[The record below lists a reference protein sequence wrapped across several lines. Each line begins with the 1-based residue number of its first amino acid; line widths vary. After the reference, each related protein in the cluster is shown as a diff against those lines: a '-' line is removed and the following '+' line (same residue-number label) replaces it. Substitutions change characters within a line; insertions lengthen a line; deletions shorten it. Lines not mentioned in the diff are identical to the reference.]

1 MTRDPLTIDRE
12 IATRTVRRTID
23 PRLCVTDLRRLHG
36 GSVNRVL
43 EWVTDGRP
51 ARLVA
56 KLNTPR
62 HAGAFR
68 REQEMLGIYRDVGL
82 PVPEVY
88 ARVEPTDDFPGCGL
102 LMQRMPGNNLADA
115 KITQRGRAAIDLQL
129 ADHIAHLHTHRHARY
144 GSAHLARGQERW
156 IDAFR
161 PILAQEYDAVR
172 QALSS
177 RTRGIVEDLLD
188 ALPAWLDGAGPPT
201 LVHGDLWATNF
212 LIDDAKP
219 DRPKLLGFIDGQASY
234 SDPDY
239 ELAYLRLFHTAGEAF
254 FYRYHLVH
262 PRRDGFERRCGVYWL
277 AMMMMHARIF
287 GDRYLPPC
295 EEMVER
301 VRRIAAG

>member
-1 MTRDPLTIDRE
+1 MTRDPLPIDRE
-12 IATRTVRRTID
+12 IATRIVRRTID
-23 PRLCVTDLRRLHG
+23 PRLRVTDLRRLHG
-36 GSVNRVL
+36 GSMNRVL
-43 EWVTDGRP
+43 EWTTDGRP
-51 ARLVA
+51 PRLVA

-62 HAGAFR
+62 HAGVFR

-88 ARVEPTDDFPGCGL
+88 ARVEPSDDFPGCGL

-129 ADHIAHLHTHRHARY
+129 AEHIAHLHAHRREQY
-144 GSAHLARGQERW
+144 GSAHLARGHDRW

-161 PILAQEYDAVR
+161 PTLAQEYDAVR

-201 LVHGDLWATNF
+201 LVHGDLWATNL

-219 DRPKLLGFIDGQASY
+219 DAPRLLAFIDGQASY

-239 ELAYLRLFHTAGEAF
+239 ELAYLRLFHTAGDAF
-254 FYRYHLVH
+254 FQRYHLVH
-262 PRRDGFERRCGVYWL
+262 PRRDGFERRCRVYWL
-277 AMMMMHARIF
+277 STMMMHVRLF

-295 EEMVER
+295 EEMAER